1 MLTFIP
7 ASRRLF
13 LDCQRTSRM
22 MMFTANTLSTLTTS
36 MLLNVA
42 SNLPFLVNLPSCRV
56 LWPSSKHH
64 ASSPRFSKKST
75 QRRRPTTC
83 R

>member
-1 MLTFIP
+1 MLTYTP
-7 ASRRLF
+7 ASRRSF

-22 MMFTANTLSTLTTS
+22 KMSTANTLSTLTTS

-42 SNLPFLVNLPSCRV
+42 SNLPFLVNPPSCQV
-56 LWPSSKHH
+56 PWPSSKHH
-64 ASSPRFSKKST
+64 ASFPRFSKKST